1 MDRRKMREDAAEKA
15 LSKYSKKKSKSEGSA
30 DDKGDKAYDH
40 HEGTLSSKAKK

>member
-15 LSKYSKKKSKSEGSA
+15 LLKYSKKKSKSEGSA

-40 HEGTLSSKAKK
+40 KDQTVSSKSKK